1 MSLAMAEVDY
11 PMSINETTLHAWSMI
26 VVPSGWRKG
35 KTFGEIA
42 AEARP

>member
-1 MSLAMAEVDY
+1 MMAEVDY
-11 PMSINETTLHAWSMI
+11 PMSINETTLHEWSMI
-26 VVPSGWRKG
+26 VVPIGGRRYKG